1 MKKAVL
7 FIGLPGSGKT
17 TIVNKVYGDYNIVS
31 ADIIK
36 STHTDYDQKHPELL
50 HQWSV
55 KEAENNMIDLSDKG
69 VDICMDSGGVNNSYS
84 LRIMNM
90 LKSKGYNLTLVYV
103 DTPLNVCIERNEKR
117 ERNIPEYVIIEKSIK
132 LKDCLEKQKLVVDE
146 FIHILGFVSV

>member
-17 TIVNKVYGDYNIVS
+17 TIVNKVYGKYNIVS

-36 STHTDYDQKHPELL
+36 STHPNYARKHPELL

-55 KEAENNMIDLSDKG
+55 KEAEVKMIDLSDKG
-69 VDICMDSGGVNNSYS
+69 VNICMDSGGVNNSYS
-84 LRIMNM
+84 LRIMSM
-90 LKSKGYNLTLVYV
+90 LKDKGYNLTLVYV
-103 DTPLNVCIERNEKR
+103 DTPLNVCIERNKKR
-117 ERNIPEYVIIEKSIK
+117 ERNIPEYVITEKSIK

-146 FIHILGFVSV
+146 FIHIRGFVLT